1 MNKIIKNITILYL
14 EDNAI
19 TREYT
24 TKSLQLISNNVVS
37 VATVQ
42 EALNLYEKNDI
53 DIIISDIDIAGQ
65 SGIGFI
71 KNIRANNKCIPII
84 LLTAHSNKEFL
95 FEAIKLNLIE
105 YLVKPINFELLYN
118 VIKLSV
124 EQLISNGALE
134 IEFISGIK
142 YNLKHKLLFNKEK
155 TEKLTAS
162 ELKLLKLFLDN
173 KNSIVSSDEILYTIW
188 EDTFASEGTLKS
200 LINKLRNKIGKE
212 SIKNYSKLGYQLV
225 LK

>member
-1 MNKIIKNITILYL
+1 MNKIIRNITILYL
-14 EDNAI
+14 EDNVL

-24 TKSLQLISNNVVS
+24 TKSLQLISHNVVS
-37 VATVQ
+37 VATVE
-42 EALNLYEKNDI
+42 EALNMYEKSDI

-65 SGIGFI
+65 CGIDFI
-71 KNIRANNKCIPII
+71 KNIRAQNKYIPII

-105 YLVKPINFELLYN
+105 YLVKPINFESLHK

-142 YNLKHKLLFNKEK
+142 YNLKNKLLFNKDK
-155 TEKLTAS
+155 TETLTAT
-162 ELKLLKLFLDN
+162 ELKLLKLLLSN
-173 KNSIVSSDEILYTIW
+173 KDSIVSSDEILYTIW
-188 EDTFASEGTLKS
+188 EDTFASEGALKS

-212 SIKNYSKLGYQLV
+212 SIKNHSKLGYQLV